1 MPNYTLTHNPSVAPD
16 QAHSS
21 ASAPT
26 SSLEACTPA
35 ETQLSL
41 LSVSLQILDQPLTL
55 LRSGQVGDKEMTK
68 PSSLIPGSSLG
79 RHLRQLSLVPRS
91 MHDHF
96 RLLLDA
102 LPSSSTRSSTQPLLL
117 NYDVRLR
124 SPLEE
129 SASTAIAE
137 LESAQQRLREAFAME
152 EQRGEERSA
161 ASSSSSSS
169 SAAAAAAAEPL
180 VQRKIILKA
189 TTPMSVEFEST
200 VGRELWF
207 VCLHAIHHLALM
219 RPILSQELGLKLDAE
234 FGVAPSTLVNRA
246 WNTGRAIA
254 SKL

>member
-1 MPNYTLTHNPSVAPD
+1 MPNYTLTHNPSIAPD

-55 LRSGQVGDKEMTK
+55 LRSGQVGDKEMTR

-79 RHLRQLSLVPRS
+79 RHLRH

-129 SASTAIAE
+129 SASKAIAE

-161 ASSSSSSS
+161 A
-169 SAAAAAAAEPL
+169 AAAEPL
-180 VQRKIILKA
+180 VQKKIILKA